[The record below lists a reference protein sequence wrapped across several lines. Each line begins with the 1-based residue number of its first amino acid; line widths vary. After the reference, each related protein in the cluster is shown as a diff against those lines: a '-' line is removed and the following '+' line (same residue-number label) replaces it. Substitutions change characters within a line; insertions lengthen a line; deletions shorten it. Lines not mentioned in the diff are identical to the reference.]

1 MHWKDF
7 IWPIAASV
15 AWISVDQFVEGS
27 IKIGAVATVVIFPI
41 YQKWRSVKTEAD
53 TKERESRR
61 KDCDEEL
68 KRAKREITNRDSR
81 IRDLERQ
88 CKEWK
93 NLFDNSGSRD
103 HPKMG

>member
-7 IWPIAASV
+7 IWPIASGV
-15 AWISVDQFVEGS
+15 AFISIDQIVEGS

-41 YQKWRSVKTEAD
+41 YSKWRSTKLEAD
-53 TKERESRR
+53 TKERDSRR
-61 KDCDEEL
+61 KDCEEDL
-68 KRAKREITNRDSR
+68 KRAKRDNANLTSR

-88 CKEWK
+88 CKEWRD
-93 NLFDNSGSRD
+93 LYDSGSRD